1 MRSRQPETRS
11 VKPAR
16 KTIGAALAIAATS
29 CGLTLTMPPVAPAQV
44 PTLDTATAPGVYTPG
59 DHAASNPMRVVVL
72 SPTTFQDVETK
83 QKYRLYGVDACDLG
97 QTARLGKQTWP
108 CGVVAVAWLVNAT
121 LDKWVACL
129 PVRKDEAVIVARCA
143 TGEMADVAGEML
155 KAGIAIT
162 LPDDP
167 DRRIPIYA
175 QLEREA
181 RKSYRGI
188 WASAFQMPW
197 LYRKSSPNP

>member
-1 MRSRQPETRS
+1 MKT
-11 VKPAR
+11 AR
-16 KTIGAALAIAATS
+16 KTFGAALVIAATS
-29 CGLTLTMPPVAPAQV
+29 CGLALTMPAVSPAQV
-44 PTLDTATAPGVYTPG
+44 ATLDTATAPGVYTPG

-83 QKYRLYGVDACDLG
+83 QKYRLYGVDACELG

-121 LDKWVACL
+121 LNKWVVCL
-129 PVRKDEAVIVARCA
+129 PVRTDVAVIVARCA
-143 TGEMADVAGEML
+143 TAEMADVAAEML

-167 DRRIPIYA
+167 DRRIPIYG
-175 QLEREA
+175 QLEHEA
-181 RKSYRGI
+181 RNSYRGI

-197 LYRKSSPNP
+197 LYRKSWPNP

>member
-1 MRSRQPETRS
+1 M
-11 VKPAR
+11 KPAR

-29 CGLTLTMPPVAPAQV
+29 CGLALTMPPVARRRSPRWTPPRRPASI
-44 PTLDTATAPGVYTPG
+44 PRATTP
-59 DHAASNPMRVVVL
+59 ASNPMRVVVL
-72 SPTTFQDVETK
+72 LPTTFQDVETK
-83 QKYRLYGVDACDLG
+83 QKYRLCGVDACDLG

-143 TGEMADVAGEML
+143 TGEMADVAAEML

-167 DRRIPIYA
+167 DHRIPIYA